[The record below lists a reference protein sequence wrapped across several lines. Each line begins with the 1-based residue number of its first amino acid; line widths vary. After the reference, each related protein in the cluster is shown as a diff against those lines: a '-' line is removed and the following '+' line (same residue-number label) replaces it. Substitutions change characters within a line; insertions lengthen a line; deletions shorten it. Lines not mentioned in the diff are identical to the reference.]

1 MSKIGF
7 LNEVVF
13 GYIKKDLEN
22 INSYLPKKPGEPGNN
37 NFPIA
42 LCVLSYMEY
51 LGSFFT
57 LNDFNFDENVK
68 IYMERCFKNSSSY
81 HPAILGDLFRN
92 GLAHDYFARGGVA
105 RDGNRPPLYRNY
117 DNIVIL
123 DAETLL
129 VDFLASLDKFATE
142 LTDDNFNKRIQ
153 IAIDKI
159 NAKLANYS
167 SEINKLPFFGNMP
180 GAHTSG
186 ATIISSMQ
194 NITKPYD
201 PNEK

>member
-1 MSKIGF
+1 MIKTDF
-7 LNEVVF
+7 LNQVVL

-22 INSYLPKKPGEPGNN
+22 INTLPKRPGEAGNN

-57 LNDFNFDENVK
+57 LKDSNNFDENVK
-68 IYMERCFKNSSSY
+68 VYTEKCFRDSSIY

-105 RDGNRPPLYRNY
+105 RDGNRTPLYRNY
-117 DNIVIL
+117 DNIVVL

-129 VDFLASLDKFATE
+129 VDFLDSLERFGSE

-153 IAIDKI
+153 TALGRISTTLTTYND
-159 NAKLANYS
+159 
-167 SEINKLPFFGNMP
+167 EIKKLPFIGDLP
-180 GAHTSG
+180 GVHTSG
-186 ATIISSMQ
+186 ATTISGMQ
-194 NITKPYD
+194 NITKPYNPD
-201 PNEK
+201 EK